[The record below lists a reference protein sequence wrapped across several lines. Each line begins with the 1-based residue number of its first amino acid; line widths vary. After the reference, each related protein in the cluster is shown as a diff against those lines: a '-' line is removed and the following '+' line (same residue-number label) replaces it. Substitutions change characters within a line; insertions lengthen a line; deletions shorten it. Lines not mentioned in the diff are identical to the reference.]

1 MAEDYGSIPEERPI
15 ERIAIEFLSIMTQ
28 MEHNVK
34 KRVECQKRRIM
45 AKKSAEIGYK
55 RENKMTKKAT

>member
-28 MEHNVK
+28 KEHNVK
-34 KRVECQKRRIM
+34 KRVEYQKRRIM
-45 AKKSAEIGYK
+45 AKKVRRLDTKG
-55 RENKMTKKAT
+55 KMR